1 MGWKKMLIGEKM
13 PDKDDPQYRKRY
25 EDEVNAGR
33 KFAQKTRID
42 KVAGKVQHFAIG
54 HQKAFLIIVFGF
66 IAFSFSL
73 NIYRMGRVWSFR
85 QTAVSAIERQDE
97 KVRNRHK
104 RIREAVSSNHV
115 KAEKQENNIKTNKD
129 NDGHTEED

>member
-1 MGWKKMLIGEKM
+1 MLIGEKM

-73 NIYRMGRVWSFR
+73 NIYRMGQVWSFH
-85 QTAVSAIERQDE
+85 QTAISAIEQQDE
-97 KVRNRHK
+97 MLRNRHK
-104 RIREAVSSNHV
+104 RIKEAISSNHV
-115 KAEKQENNIKTNKD
+115 NAENHGKNQKTNKE

>member
-1 MGWKKMLIGEKM
+1 M
-13 PDKDDPQYRKRY
+13 P
-25 EDEVNAGR
+25 
-33 KFAQKTRID
+33 
-42 KVAGKVQHFAIG
+42 IG

-97 KVRNRHK
+97 KIRNRHK
-104 RIREAVSSNHV
+104 RVREAVSSNHV

>member
-33 KFAQKTRID
+33 KFAQMTRID
-42 KVAGKVQHFAIG
+42 KVAGKLQHFAIG
-54 HQKAFLIIVFGF
+54 HQKAFLTIVFGF
-66 IAFSFSL
+66 IVFSFSL
-73 NIYRMGRVWSFR
+73 NIYRMGQVWSFH
-85 QTAVSAIERQDE
+85 QTAISAIEQQDE
-97 KVRNRHK
+97 MLRNRHK
-104 RIREAVSSNHV
+104 RIKEAISSNHV
-115 KAEKQENNIKTNKD
+115 NAEKQENNIKTNKD